1 MKQLKL
7 CLSSAA
13 LSESVTCGGWNPGP
27 VYTPLFSKQCIREKP
42 LKKMQKK
49 KMPTCFHLLPLSYHQ
64 YSHLSLPTQTW
75 YRTPSPTGE
84 QWLYYPLGLIF
95 LTTTKGQ
102 REVLVNPPSTPCC

>member
-49 KMPTCFHLLPLSYHQ
+49 KNANLLSPAAFVLSPIFSPVTPHADMVQDPQSHRRAMALLPAWSNF
-64 YSHLSLPTQTW
+64 SHHDQRSKGSAGKPT
-75 YRTPSPTGE
+75 
-84 QWLYYPLGLIF
+84 
-95 LTTTKGQ
+95 
-102 REVLVNPPSTPCC
+102 